1 MKKFIVVITVI
12 LFSVMSYSQDR
23 ISVGLG
29 YDVAFPMGD
38 FADVVKIGHSWTLF
52 GEYPINPKYSIQLIT
67 GYTIYAAN
75 TGEIGYQGKVITFD
89 LKSIPIK
96 GAVKYFIYDEFYLI
110 GELGVNLIKVT
121 ANFQDA
127 YGITTTE
134 STDFQAKFAM
144 GAGIGTSF
152 KLSEQSLIN
161 ITSKYL
167 YVNGGDS
174 KIDFSHILL
183 GASLVVHFDI

>member
-1 MKKFIVVITVI
+1 MKKFIVVITVV
-12 LFSVMSYSQDR
+12 LFSVISYSQDR

-38 FADVVKIGHSWTLF
+38 LADVVKIGYSWTLF
-52 GEYPINPKYSIQLIT
+52 GEYPINPKYSIQLLT
-67 GYTIYAAN
+67 GYTIYSAN

-96 GAVKYFIYDEFYLI
+96 GAIKYFIYDEFYLI
-110 GELGVNLIKVT
+110 GELGVNLIKVA

-127 YGITTTE
+127 YGVTTTE
-134 STDFQAKFAM
+134 STDFQAKFAL

>member
-127 YGITTTE
+127 YGVTTTE

>member
-1 MKKFIVVITVI
+1 MKKLAVLIFIV
-12 LFSVMSYSQDR
+12 LFSIISYSQDR

-38 FADVVKIGHSWTLF
+38 FADVVKVGHSWTLF
-52 GEYPINPKYSIQLIT
+52 GEYPVNPKYSIQLFT

-110 GELGVNLIKVT
+110 GEFGVNLIKIT

-127 YGITTTE
+127 YGVTTTE

-152 KLSEQSLIN
+152 KLSDQSLIN

-174 KIDFSHILL
+174 QIDFSLILL
-183 GASLVVHFDI
+183 GASLVIHFDI

>member
-1 MKKFIVVITVI
+1 MKKFIVLIVVI
-12 LFSVMSYSQDR
+12 LFSVMSYSQNR

-38 FADVVKIGHSWTLF
+38 LADVVKIGHSWTLF
-52 GEYPINPKYSIQLIT
+52 GEYPINPKYSVQLIT

-127 YGITTTE
+127 YGGTTTE
-134 STDFQAKFAM
+134 STDFQAKLAM

-161 ITSKYL
+161 ISSKY
-167 YVNGGDS
+167 
-174 KIDFSHILL
+174 FSHILL